1 MNSEGWV
8 IYINFAVVR
17 IEDIDVV
24 WPCVCLRNVLS
35 VGLCSQYSHKV
46 SFFFIDSISRES
58 FSLVDR
64 TQKW

>member
-24 WPCVCLRNVLS
+24 WPCVCLRYVLS
-35 VGLCSQYSHKV
+35 VGLCSQYSHKNRV
-46 SFFFIDSISRES
+46 VLFYRFHFQGVV
-58 FSLVDR
+58 LLG
-64 TQKW
+64 